1 MAQRTENGE
10 RRTGIKYNGKR
21 EPKTRDRDRGT
32 DNGKQKK
39 RNEKMKTIIRQC
51 ETESKQRKAMSG
63 KQQQE
68 RETNHMATEN
78 EQQTTRSAQ
87 CKTKSDEIQAGG
99 LGGAAPPALYNFLN
113 EMEMQTCI
121 CIQAGGLGPQPYT
134 IF

>member
-1 MAQRTENGE
+1 
-10 RRTGIKYNGKR
+10 
-21 EPKTRDRDRGT
+21 
-32 DNGKQKK
+32 
-39 RNEKMKTIIRQC
+39 MKTIIGQC

-113 EMEMQTCI
+113 KMESKYEHASVYKRGVCCAPPALYNFLNEMESKYEH
-121 CIQAGGLGPQPYT
+121 ASAYKRGNWGGCEGIHGLQ
-134 IF
+134 